1 MSGRNFQQGTD
12 AVTYF
17 DRHAGRVETEAVYGE
32 AFLRLVCETAL
43 GRLALHALV
52 KRAFFSRWYG
62 RLMDSPRSRTKIM
75 PFIERYGVDPREF
88 ERSPGEFASFNEF
101 FARKLLPEARPV
113 DLREGVIVLP
123 ADGRHLVIP
132 DAGACGDFFVKGQRF
147 DLKTLLGGDTGLS
160 SRFAAGSVLIS
171 RLCPVDY
178 HRFHFPCGGAPGEPR
193 LVNGPLFSVSP
204 IALRV
209 RPTILWEN
217 KRFITVHK
225 TSALGD
231 VLLLEIGATN
241 VGSVVQTFT
250 PGQTVAKGAEKGFF
264 RFGGSTVVTVFE
276 PGQVRFAADLL
287 EHSAAGREV
296 YARVGEAAG
305 EIVA

>member
-1 MSGRNFQQGTD
+1 MSERAQRQGAAPVAFFNRHTGRI
-12 AVTYF
+12 
-17 DRHAGRVETEAVYGE
+17 ETEAVYGE
-32 AFLRLVCETAL
+32 GFLRLAYETAL

-52 KRAFFSRWYG
+52 KRAAFSRWYG
-62 RLMDSPRSRTKIM
+62 HRMDSPRSRAKIM

-88 ERSPGEFASFNEF
+88 ERSPGEFTSFNDF
-101 FARKLLPEARPV
+101 FARKLVPEARPV
-113 DLREGVIVLP
+113 DARDTIVVLP

-132 DAGACGDFFVKGQRF
+132 EASACRDFFVKGQRF
-147 DLKTLLGGDTGLS
+147 DVKALLGGDAELA

-178 HRFHFPCGGAPGEPR
+178 HRFHFPFGGTPGEPR

-209 RPTILWEN
+209 RPAILWEN
-217 KRFITVHK
+217 KRLITVLK
-225 TSALGD
+225 TASLGD

-250 PGQTVAKGAEKGFF
+250 PGQPVAKGAEKGFF
-264 RFGGSTVVTVFE
+264 RFGGSTVITIFE
-276 PGQVRFAADLL
+276 PGRARFASDLL

-296 YARVGEAAG
+296 YARMGEVAG
-305 EIVA
+305 ERV

>member
-1 MSGRNFQQGTD
+1 MSEQAHKQASAPVTFFNRHTGRI
-12 AVTYF
+12 
-17 DRHAGRVETEAVYGE
+17 ETEAVYGE
-32 AFLRLVCETAL
+32 TFLRLAYETAL

-52 KRAFFSRWYG
+52 KRAAFSRWYG
-62 RLMDSPRSRTKIM
+62 RRMDSPRSRAKIM

-88 ERSPGEFASFNEF
+88 ERSPGEFTSFNDF
-101 FARKLLPEARPV
+101 FARKLVPEARPV
-113 DLREGVIVLP
+113 DARERIVVLP

-132 DAGACGDFFVKGQRF
+132 DASACEDFFVKGQRF
-147 DLKTLLGGDTGLS
+147 DVTALLGGDAELS

-178 HRFHFPCGGAPGEPR
+178 HRFHFPCDGTPGGPR

-209 RPTILWEN
+209 RPSILWEN
-217 KRFITVHK
+217 KRLITVLK
-225 TSALGD
+225 TAGLGD
-231 VLLLEIGATN
+231 VLLLEVGATN

-250 PGQTVAKGAEKGFF
+250 PGQPVAKGAEKGFF
-264 RFGGSTVVTVFE
+264 RFGGSTVITVFE
-276 PGQVRFAADLL
+276 RGRARFAADLL

-296 YARVGEAAG
+296 YARMGEEAG
-305 EIVA
+305 ERA

>member
-1 MSGRNFQQGTD
+1 MSDRAQQHGAAPVAFFNRHTGRI
-12 AVTYF
+12 
-17 DRHAGRVETEAVYGE
+17 ETEAVYGE
-32 AFLRLVCETAL
+32 AFLRLAYETAP

-62 RLMDSPRSRTKIM
+62 RRMDSPRSRAKIM

-101 FARKLLPEARPV
+101 FARKLVPEARPV
-113 DLREGVIVLP
+113 DAREGIIVLP
-123 ADGRHLVIP
+123 ADGRHLAIP
-132 DAGACGDFFVKGQRF
+132 DASACEDFFVKGQRF
-147 DLKTLLGGDTGLS
+147 DVKALLGGDTVLS

-178 HRFHFPCGGAPGEPR
+178 HRFHFPLSGTPGEPR

-217 KRFITVHK
+217 KRFITVLK
-225 TSALGD
+225 TTALGD

-241 VGSVVQTFT
+241 VGSVIQTCAR
-250 PGQTVAKGAEKGFF
+250 GQAVTKGAEKGFF
-264 RFGGSTVVTVFE
+264 RFGGSTVITLFE
-276 PGQVRFAADLL
+276 PGRARFAADFL
-287 EHSAAGREV
+287 EHCAAGREV
-296 YARVGEAAG
+296 YARMGEAAG